1 VQDCI
6 TEYCGVFRSDALIK
20 EGLRQFKMLKDTYK
34 TIRLD
39 DQGTVW
45 NTEIL
50 EALELRSLMIVG
62 EMIMTSALH
71 RQESRGAHYREDYPN
86 RDDEAFLQH
95 TLASYTPDA
104 ICLDSMPVTLTR
116 FQPQERKY

>member
-1 VQDCI
+1 MEFTGALPI
-6 TEYCGVFRSDALIK
+6 FRILK
-20 EGLRQFKMLKDTYK
+20 EAYK

-71 RQESRGAHYREDYPN
+71 RKESRGAHCREDYPT
-86 RDDEAFLQH
+86 RDDVTFLQH
-95 TLASYTPDA
+95 TFALYTPDA
-104 ICLDSMPVTLTR
+104 IALDYMPVTVTR